1 MTKKARHHFFLA
13 TPKSKPS
20 PKPVR
25 KKIVAAARR
34 ENPPQISESKPIP
47 GNLSQAIKKHE
58 VTNLGQPM
66 LLYLDKENPRP
77 IPTPKTVK
85 YHYSDYSQRR
95 KIVEGFAEVP
105 VVYQA
110 FNQIVARIPDEILMK
125 EGYKRD
131 EPYSVGDATEDS
143 GKVIFSPYMPKSFKT
158 LEEAAL
164 YANTE
169 AKKDIDRWTRDRK
182 IDNTRSEY
190 LGLKYAGKNR
200 TDEIPKDQ
208 AEKYFGKIP
217 IEIAGK
223 GTRAQT
229 FNEGFLGMGTV
240 YSITDYGDYKRFSK
254 QELIDKMRA
263 RLMQKGDD
271 VGHVQYVDVVD
282 SKTGD
287 IANKLLITTSRS
299 GYSVVPVFGETT
311 AKKPDV
317 FASFMEERAMKEGA
331 AGTGSQTD
339 MRTRFT
345 EARRNGEHPDWA
357 Q

>member
-1 MTKKARHHFFLA
+1 MTAGLGD
-13 TPKSKPS
+13 
-20 PKPVR
+20 
-25 KKIVAAARR
+25 RR
-34 ENPPQISESKPIP
+34 
-47 GNLSQAIKKHE
+47 
-58 VTNLGQPM
+58 
-66 LLYLDKENPRP
+66 
-77 IPTPKTVK
+77 
-85 YHYSDYSQRR
+85 
-95 KIVEGFAEVP
+95 
-105 VVYQA
+105 
-110 FNQIVARIPDEILMK
+110 
-125 EGYKRD
+125 
-131 EPYSVGDATEDS
+131 
-143 GKVIFSPYMPKSFKT
+143 
-158 LEEAAL
+158 
-164 YANTE
+164 
-169 AKKDIDRWTRDRK
+169 

-190 LGLKYAGKNR
+190 LGLKYVGKNR

-254 QELIDKMRA
+254 KSLIDKMRA

-317 FASFMEERAMKEGA
+317 FASLHGRTCNER
-331 AGTGSQTD
+331 GSCG
-339 MRTRFT
+339 
-345 EARRNGEHPDWA
+345 NG
-357 Q
+357 